1 MLINNHEVLSNRSI
15 LCLLPF
21 IGWAG
26 DGIWQSRI
34 YSILP
39 ANTSNNYLRREKIL
53 CIGNSL
59 EADGQE
65 GCAFASSRIHKSKA
79 ALLIGAENN
88 SEADYSAPAFSLTD

>member
-26 DGIWQSRI
+26 DGIWQAA
-34 YSILP
+34 YSLLP
-39 ANTSNNYLRREKIL
+39 ANTSTITCAGKIL

-59 EADGQE
+59 EADGQ
-65 GCAFASSRIHKSKA
+65 
-79 ALLIGAENN
+79 GAVHLRQ
-88 SEADYSAPAFSLTD
+88 AG